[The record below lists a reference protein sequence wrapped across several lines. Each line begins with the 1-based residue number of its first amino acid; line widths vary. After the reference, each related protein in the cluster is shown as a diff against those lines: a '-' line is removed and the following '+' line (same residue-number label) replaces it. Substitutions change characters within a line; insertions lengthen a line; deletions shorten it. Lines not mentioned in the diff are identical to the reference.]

1 MKRKHFS
8 TVIILIFLCLYL
20 ILNCLTLMH
29 FPNVHSDELWLMGLT
44 EKMIDDKTVF
54 TTEAFFDL
62 YPRVEHPFR
71 WFYHGTY
78 AIFMFL
84 FGPTVFTGRFVSL
97 VGALFSLYIF
107 FKWLNEKWGNWIPAI
122 FATLI
127 LSLNSQL
134 ISSAHTGRQETWILF
149 VLILLVYWVDL
160 LKFTPIVYALIT
172 GLAIGIHPNSFIIGV
187 VGAGLLTAQIIKKDR
202 PIKDLFKY
210 VIYTSLLAA
219 LYLFIGWLN
228 DPEFLSKYMQFGAS
242 LGIDSEPIS
251 RVEGFYWFFY
261 KLFNQIGGTYDLYNI
276 KSDLFLVGISIL
288 IGIAYYKNKTA
299 FNMLA
304 VTSGILLALF
314 LIGRYNQTS
323 ILFLM
328 PWYVIIFCEILK
340 KNRLKTLV
348 LYSVLSVYLLYSN
361 VITYYENMPY
371 YKSYAT
377 MRHEIDAY
385 IPEDA
390 VVLGNLNLLEVK
402 GKAFYDYRNLGFL
415 NTSFEAYVQSH
426 NIDTILYHEEMDYL
440 ENTSP
445 KWDFLYV
452 DLWYL
457 PEMRVFLETK
467 CDLIATIENPA
478 YAMRITKYTGTYPWT
493 TKIYRVK
500 KP

>member
-1 MKRKHFS
+1 
-8 TVIILIFLCLYL
+8 
-20 ILNCLTLMH
+20 
-29 FPNVHSDELWLMGLT
+29 
-44 EKMIDDKTVF
+44 
-54 TTEAFFDL
+54 
-62 YPRVEHPFR
+62 
-71 WFYHGTY
+71 
-78 AIFMFL
+78 
-84 FGPTVFTGRFVSL
+84 
-97 VGALFSLYIF
+97 
-107 FKWLNEKWGNWIPAI
+107 
-122 FATLI
+122 
-127 LSLNSQL
+127 
-134 ISSAHTGRQETWILF
+134 
-149 VLILLVYWVDL
+149 
-160 LKFTPIVYALIT
+160 VYALIT